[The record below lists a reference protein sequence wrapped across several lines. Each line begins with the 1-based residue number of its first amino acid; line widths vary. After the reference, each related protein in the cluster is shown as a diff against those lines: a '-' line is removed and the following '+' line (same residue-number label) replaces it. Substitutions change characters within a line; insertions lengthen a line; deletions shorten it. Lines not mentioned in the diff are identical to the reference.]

1 MKMRSAVLGAGLLVC
16 SAVQAQAQAV
26 QLRFSPPVGQVTRYR
41 TVNQMWMT
49 GDTSGAALTSTM
61 YSTRTVA
68 SMDGPNYVVR
78 TVMDSTVTVMP
89 GAGGGMAGMGGDMT
103 RGMTIVQHMDAR
115 GRVLSSEV
123 TPPPSLPPMMADA
136 MRRGG
141 GSNDAK
147 GLTVMP
153 AGAISPGY
161 TWTDSMVTSAGS
173 GRGRPAPVVF
183 TVTYRF
189 ERVARERGTRL
200 AIISVHGTQR
210 GGMQG
215 TIAGEMALDLDRG
228 RVARNVMHMTMQT
241 PEAGRTTR
249 LRLTMDIL
257 P

>member
-41 TVNQMWMT
+41 TVNRMWMT

-61 YSTRTVA
+61 YSTSTIA

-89 GAGGGMAGMGGDMT
+89 GGMAGMGGDMT
-103 RGMTIVQHMDAR
+103 RGMTIVQHMDPR

-161 TWTDSMVTSAGS
+161 TWTDSLVTAAGG
-173 GRGRPAPVVF
+173 GRGRPAATVF

-189 ERVARERGTRL
+189 ERVAREGGTRL
-200 AIISVHGTQR
+200 AIISMHGTQR
-210 GGMQG
+210 GGLSG
-215 TIAGEMALDLDRG
+215 TVTGDIGLDLDRG
-228 RVARNVMHMTMQT
+228 RVARSAMTMLMQA
-241 PEAGRTTR
+241 PEAGRSTR
-249 LRLTMDIL
+249 MRMTMDIL